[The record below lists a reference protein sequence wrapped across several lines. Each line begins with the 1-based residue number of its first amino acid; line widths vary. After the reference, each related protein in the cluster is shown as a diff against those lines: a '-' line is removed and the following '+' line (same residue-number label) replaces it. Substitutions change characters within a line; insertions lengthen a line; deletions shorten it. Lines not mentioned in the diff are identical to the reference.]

1 MTKLRTTLLA
11 CSCAALAVTPGW
23 ARGPRLDHG
32 PAPRVVVLP
41 AQDLSGGTAPLEQVD
56 RLVGS
61 LLAHQRVEVV
71 PTAQVLAFLDA
82 RRIRHMGGLLPADMQ
97 ALRGDLQAD
106 VVIAVAA
113 ELFMPDPPP
122 RVGLAAMAFSCPDG
136 IPVGS
141 AETVLAGEEKPG
153 ILGLRQVDDPAVLLE
168 RAVGRLVEE
177 LTSTGLVSGTTWE
190 HRRPRGELR
199 PAVTSML
206 PDAQIPE
213 RRPLR
218 LAVLPFENGA
228 ELPSA
233 GEIVAWQVLRALSGR
248 EGFQALDPG
257 TVRASLLENRV
268 IQDWGLSLPQA
279 DALRVGIDADLL
291 VTGRVVQF
299 SDGGPDS
306 TPEVAFSLRVLDVR
320 SRRVLWSSFGS
331 NRGDDGVVLF
341 DAGRYHS
348 AHALSRDMA
357 EAAVAAFLR
366 DLERKPR

>member
-1 MTKLRTTLLA
+1 MTTLRTALLA
-11 CSCAALAVTPGW
+11 CSFAVLATAPAGGRSPRPEPGPL
-23 ARGPRLDHG
+23 PRI
-32 PAPRVVVLP
+32 AVLP
-41 AQDLSGGTAPLEQVD
+41 AQDLSGGKAPLEQVD
-56 RLVGS
+56 RLVGA
-61 LLAHQRVEVV
+61 LLAHQRADVIPSE
-71 PTAQVLAFLDA
+71 QVLAFLDA
-82 RRIRHMGGLLPADMQ
+82 RRIRHMGGLLPDDMQ
-97 ALRGDLQAD
+97 ALRAALQAD
-106 VVIAVAA
+106 AVIAVAA
-113 ELFMPDPPP
+113 ELYVPDPPP

-153 ILGLRQVDDPAVLLE
+153 LLGLRQVDDPDVLLE
-168 RAVGRLVEE
+168 RAVARLVEE
-177 LTSTGLVSGTTWE
+177 LTSQGLVSGTSWE

-199 PAVTSML
+199 PAVISML

-233 GEIVAWQVLRALSGR
+233 GELVAWQVLRALSGR
-248 EGFQALDPG
+248 AGLQALDPG

-279 DALRVGIDADLL
+279 DALRVGIDADFL

-299 SDGGPDS
+299 SDGGPDT

-341 DAGRYHS
+341 DAGRYRS

-357 EAAVAAFLR
+357 EAAVGAFLQ
-366 DLERKPR
+366 DLERKAR

>member
-23 ARGPRLDHG
+23 ARGPRLDPG